1 MDGWMEYQV
10 SERAKELTQEAHR
23 GRLVRALKA
32 ARRGGCCSPYQR
44 LLSWLANTVLHR
56 LGAQAS
62 RKASSGCC

>member
-1 MDGWMEYQV
+1 MDGWMEYWA
-10 SERAKELTQEAHR
+10 SERAKELMREARR
-23 GRLVRALKA
+23 GRLARALKA
-32 ARRGGCCSPYQR
+32 DRRGAPPSPYQR